1 MYYEFENI
9 TKFLDG
15 KRILIAGFGRE
26 GKSTLN
32 FILKYVKNA
41 IVTIGDE
48 KDFNFGD
55 EFAGVQVSKLT
66 GKDFWGNPDDF
77 DIMIKSP
84 GIALKN
90 IPEEWKKTI
99 KISSQTDLL
108 LRFFS
113 KQVIGI
119 TGTKGKSTT
128 STLIHH
134 LLVNNGIPAI
144 LAGNMGLPF
153 FDYLFDAEN
162 KKIVAE
168 LSSHQLEIINN
179 SPAISVL
186 LNIFPE
192 HLDHYNDFNDYAKAK
207 WNIGIYQQA
216 ENQFFI
222 PYEWVGKEWQ
232 NFQALCKSY
241 LNWFDFK
248 NDKLIVGYNN
258 DFVEEK
264 IDLNKM
270 PLKGRHNLKNCAAAL
285 GVAIK
290 SGIDIND
297 AIRSLFTFK
306 PLPHRLEFIAEVN
319 GITYINDS
327 ISTIPQSAIAALEAF
342 PQSDTII
349 LGGFNRGIDY
359 TDLCEYLLNSSV
371 GNIILMGDVGKII
384 GSAIENIKSDKKIF
398 YVDSMSAAVET
409 ASQNT
414 AKNKICLLSP
424 AAASYDK
431 YINFEYRGNDFRKCV
446 MDLMQ

>member
-1 MYYEFENI
+1 M
-9 TKFLDG
+9 
-15 KRILIAGFGRE
+15 
-26 GKSTLN
+26 
-32 FILKYVKNA
+32 
-41 IVTIGDE
+41 
-48 KDFNFGD
+48 
-55 EFAGVQVSKLT
+55 
-66 GKDFWGNPDDF
+66 
-77 DIMIKSP
+77 
-84 GIALKN
+84 
-90 IPEEWKKTI
+90 
-99 KISSQTDLL
+99 
-108 LRFFS
+108 
-113 KQVIGI
+113 
-119 TGTKGKSTT
+119 
-128 STLIHH
+128 
-134 LLVNNGIPAI
+134 
-144 LAGNMGLPF
+144 
-153 FDYLFDAEN
+153 
-162 KKIVAE
+162 
-168 LSSHQLEIINN
+168 
-179 SPAISVL
+179 
-186 LNIFPE
+186 
-192 HLDHYNDFNDYAKAK
+192 
-207 WNIGIYQQA
+207 
-216 ENQFFI
+216 
-222 PYEWVGKEWQ
+222 
-232 NFQALCKSY
+232 
-241 LNWFDFK
+241 WFDFK

-258 DFVEEK
+258 DFIEEK

-371 GNIILMGDVGKII
+371 GNVILMGEVGKII

>member
-9 TKFLDG
+9 TKFLYE

-66 GKDFWGNPDDF
+66 GKDFLGNPDDF

-90 IPEEWKKTI
+90 IPEEWKKTN

-108 LRFFS
+108 LRFFY

-153 FDYLFDAEN
+153 FDYLLDAEN

-168 LSSHQLEIINN
+168 LSSHQLEIINK

-232 NFQALCKSY
+232 NFQTLCKSY

-258 DFVEEK
+258 DFIEEK

-371 GNIILMGDVGKII
+371 GNVILMGEVGKII